1 MIPSTCCVPSARP
14 SLPNQP
20 SRLAAGSLPPAD
32 PAAMAES
39 IVMLL
44 RSPDSSGRLG
54 QHARERALELFA
66 TDRFAA
72 AYRASYEKLTVRVF
86 ADERPAIVE
95 TTNVSEAPPM
105 MPTAA

>member
-1 MIPSTCCVPSARP
+1 
-14 SLPNQP
+14 
-20 SRLAAGSLPPAD
+20 AD

-72 AYRASYEKLTVRVF
+72 AYRASYEKLTLRVF

-95 TTNVSEAPPM
+95 TMNVSEAPPM
-105 MPTAA
+105 LPTAASPATSEITTPPTTAATALTSSTRS

>member
-1 MIPSTCCVPSARP
+1 MLV
-14 SLPNQP
+14 
-20 SRLAAGSLPPAD
+20 PPAD

-39 IVMLL
+39 IVTLL
-44 RSPDSSGRLG
+44 RSPDSSERLG

-66 TDRFAA
+66 KDRFAE
-72 AYRASYEKLTVRVF
+72 AYRSSYEKLTERVV
-86 ADERPAIVE
+86 ADERPAMVE